1 MLSRLQ
7 IDNYALIRR
16 LDTEFGSG
24 LNIITGETGAGKSIL
39 IGAIGLLLGDRA
51 DTSVLL
57 EKEKLCKVEGW
68 FEPIQNE
75 LRTYLESLE
84 IWLEPGEALRLKREI
99 SPAGKS
105 RALINETVV
114 ALAVLKEVGNTLAE
128 IHGQQDTRLLNE
140 PQAQLQLFDLFARTQ
155 EERTQYEIAFQEW
168 TILLD
173 QLHSLK
179 HEQAEWL
186 RSQEYIRFQ
195 FEELYEAQLKTEEDE
210 KLDQE
215 LKKLESSEQIRETLS
230 TAFTDLYDRDLSVYN
245 QLAGIQKQ
253 LAKFESLDTKI
264 GEENI
269 RIHQALELIREVAL
283 SLQDLESESEANPE
297 KLSQM
302 QERQNL
308 YQKLKLKYQ
317 VRTASELIQLRD
329 ELETKVL
336 AGDSATEAI
345 KQTEQ
350 KLAKQQ
356 ELLIQKGILLDK
368 KRSKQVKPFQQK
380 ISTLLAAVGME
391 GAQCIP
397 DLSWNIRK
405 EGQFLVEGNTIEPLR
420 SGLNAFRLLVQT
432 NPGTPAGPLNSIA
445 SGGELSRIML
455 AIKTSIATQTGTPV
469 LIFDEIDTGISGET
483 ALKVGRVM
491 KELAQDTQV
500 FSITHLPQIAAK
512 GDQHYL
518 LFKGSNKGYTASD
531 IRKLPLDE
539 RIKAIAEMIGGAQ
552 PGKAALDHAKEL
564 IGKGE

>member
-68 FEPIQNE
+68 FEPIPNE

-114 ALAVLKEVGNTLAE
+114 TLAVLKEVGNTLAE

-140 PQAQLQLFDLFARTQ
+140 PQAQLQLFDLFASTQ

-168 TILLD
+168 ITLRD

-179 HEQAEWL
+179 QEQAEWL

-195 FEELYEAQLKTEEDE
+195 FEELYETQLKPEEDE

-230 TAFTDLYDRDLSVYN
+230 TAFSDLYDRDLSVYN

-380 ISTLLAAVGME
+380 ISTLLTAVGME

-397 DLSWNIRK
+397 DLSWNNRK

-531 IRKLPLDE
+531 IRKLPLEE
-539 RIKAIAEMIGGAQ
+539 RIQAIAEMIGGAQ
-552 PGKAALDHAKEL
+552 PGKAALDHAREL

>member
-1 MLSRLQ
+1 MLTRLK
-7 IDNYALIRR
+7 IDNYALIRQ
-16 LDTEFGSG
+16 LESEFGAG

-68 FEPIQNE
+68 FEPIPLDLQQS
-75 LRTYLESLE
+75 LEALE

-114 ALAVLKEVGNTLAE
+114 TLAVLKEIGNTLAE
-128 IHGQQDTRLLNE
+128 IHGQQDTRLLND
-140 PQAQLQLFDLFARTQ
+140 PQAQLQLFDLLAGTQ
-155 EERTQYEIAFQEW
+155 VERTLYENAWQEW
-168 TILLD
+168 SNLRE
-173 QLHSLK
+173 QLHALK
-179 HEQAEWL
+179 QEQSEWL

-195 FEELYEAQLKTEEDE
+195 FEELDEAQLKSAEDDA
-210 KLDQE
+210 LDQE
-215 LKKLESSEQIRETLS
+215 LKKLESAEQIRETLS
-230 TAFTDLYDRDLSVYN
+230 SAFNELYDRDLSVYN
-245 QLAGIQKQ
+245 QLAGIHKQ
-253 LAKFESLDTKI
+253 LAKFESLDSKLN
-264 GEENI
+264 EENA
-269 RIHQALELIREVAL
+269 RITQALELIREVAL
-283 SLQDLESESEANPE
+283 SLQDLEAEADANPE

-317 VRTASELIQLRD
+317 VRTSNELIELRD
-329 ELETKVL
+329 ELGNKVL
-336 AGDSATEAI
+336 AGDSAAETI
-345 KQTEQ
+345 RQTEQ

-356 ELLIQKGILLDK
+356 EQLIQLGITLHK
-368 KRSKQVKPFQQK
+368 KRSKQIKPFQSK
-380 ISTLLAAVGME
+380 ISTLLSAVGME
-391 GAQCIP
+391 GANCIP
-397 DLSWNIRK
+397 DLAWNIRK
-405 EGQFLVEGNTIEPLR
+405 EGMFPIEGNAVEPLR
-420 SGLNAFRLLVQT
+420 SGLNSFRLMVQT

-455 AIKTSIATQTGTPV
+455 AIKTSIAQKTGTPV

-531 IRKLPLDE
+531 IRKLNTEE
-539 RIKAIAEMIGGAQ
+539 RIHAIAQMIGGAN
-552 PGKAALDHAKEL
+552 PGKAAVDNAREL
-564 IGKGE
+564 LAV

>member
-140 PQAQLQLFDLFARTQ
+140 PQAQLQLFDLFASTQ

-420 SGLNAFRLLVQT
+420 SGLNAFRLLMQT

-531 IRKLPLDE
+531 IRKLPLGE
-539 RIKAIAEMIGGAQ
+539 RIQAIAEMIGGAQ

>member
-140 PQAQLQLFDLFARTQ
+140 PQAQLQLFDLFASTQ

-195 FEELYEAQLKTEEDE
+195 FEELYEAQLKPEEDE

-420 SGLNAFRLLVQT
+420 SGLNAFRLLMQT

-531 IRKLPLDE
+531 IRKLPLGE
-539 RIKAIAEMIGGAQ
+539 RIQAIAEMIGGAQ

>member
-68 FEPIQNE
+68 FEPIPNE
-75 LRTYLESLE
+75 LRAYLESLE

-114 ALAVLKEVGNTLAE
+114 TLAVLKEVGNTLAE

-140 PQAQLQLFDLFARTQ
+140 PQAQLQLFDLFASTQ

-168 TILLD
+168 TNLRD

-179 HEQAEWL
+179 QEQAEWL

-195 FEELYEAQLKTEEDE
+195 FEELYQAQLKPEEDE

-230 TAFTDLYDRDLSVYN
+230 SAFSDLYDRDLSVYN

-345 KQTEQ
+345 LKTEQ

-356 ELLIQKGILLDK
+356 ESLIQKGILLDK

-405 EGQFLVEGNTIEPLR
+405 DGQFVVEGNSIEPLR

-531 IRKLPLDE
+531 IRKLPLEE
-539 RIKAIAEMIGGAQ
+539 RIQAIAEMIGGAQ
-552 PGKAALDHAKEL
+552 PGKAALDHAREL

>member
-1 MLSRLQ
+1 MLTRLK
-7 IDNYALIRR
+7 IDNYALIRQ
-16 LDTEFGSG
+16 LDSEFGAG

-68 FEPIQNE
+68 FEPIPDE
-75 LRTYLESLE
+75 LRHSLEALE
-84 IWLEPGEALRLKREI
+84 IWLEPGEPLRLKREI

-114 ALAVLKEVGNTLAE
+114 TLAVLKEIGNTLAE
-128 IHGQQDTRLLNE
+128 IHGQQDTRLLND
-140 PQAQLQLFDLFARTQ
+140 PQAQLQLFDLFAGTQ
-155 EERTQYEIAFQEW
+155 AERTQYENAWQEW
-168 TILLD
+168 SHLRE
-173 QLHSLK
+173 QLQFLK
-179 HEQAEWL
+179 QEQSEWL

-195 FEELYEAQLKTEEDE
+195 FEELEDAQLKSAEDE
-210 KLDQE
+210 TLDQE
-215 LKKLESSEQIRETLS
+215 LKKLESAEQIRETLS
-230 TAFTDLYDRDLSVYN
+230 TAFNDLYDRDLSVYN
-245 QLAGIQKQ
+245 QLAGIHKQ
-253 LAKFESLDTKI
+253 LAKFESLDTKLS
-264 GEENI
+264 EENA
-269 RIHQALELIREVAL
+269 RITQALELIREVAL
-283 SLQDLESESEANPE
+283 SLQDLEAEAEANPE

-317 VRTASELIQLRD
+317 VRTSSELIELRD

-336 AGDSATEAI
+336 AGDSAAETI

-356 ELLIQKGILLDK
+356 EQLIQLGTALDK
-368 KRSKQVKPFQQK
+368 KRSKQVKPFQTK
-380 ISTLLAAVGME
+380 ISNLLSAVGME
-391 GAQCIP
+391 GASCIP
-397 DLSWNIRK
+397 ELAWNIRK
-405 EGQFLVEGNTIEPLR
+405 EGLFSIEGNLVEPLR
-420 SGLNAFRLLVQT
+420 SGLNSFRLMVQT

-455 AIKTSIATQTGTPV
+455 AIKTSIAQKTGTPV

-483 ALKVGRVM
+483 AIKVGRVM
-491 KELAQDTQV
+491 QELAQDTQL

-512 GDQHYL
+512 GNHHYL

-531 IRKLPLDE
+531 IRKLNSED
-539 RIKAIAEMIGGAQ
+539 RIQAIAQMIGGAN
-552 PGKAALDHAKEL
+552 PGKAAVDNARELMKAK
-564 IGKGE
+564 

>member
-1 MLSRLQ
+1 MLTRLK
-7 IDNYALIRR
+7 IDNYALIRQ
-16 LDTEFGSG
+16 LDSEFGAG

-68 FEPIQNE
+68 FEPIPDE
-75 LRTYLESLE
+75 LRHSLEALE
-84 IWLEPGEALRLKREI
+84 IWLEPGEPLRLKREI

-114 ALAVLKEVGNTLAE
+114 TLAVLKEIGNTLAE
-128 IHGQQDTRLLNE
+128 IHGQQDTRLLND
-140 PQAQLQLFDLFARTQ
+140 PQAQLQLFDLFAGTQ
-155 EERTQYEIAFQEW
+155 AERTQYENAWQEW
-168 TILLD
+168 SHLRE
-173 QLHSLK
+173 QLQFLK
-179 HEQAEWL
+179 QEQSEWL

-195 FEELYEAQLKTEEDE
+195 FEELEDAQLKSAEDE
-210 KLDQE
+210 TLDQE
-215 LKKLESSEQIRETLS
+215 LKKLESAEQIRETLS
-230 TAFTDLYDRDLSVYN
+230 TAFNDLYDRDLSVYN
-245 QLAGIQKQ
+245 QLAGIHKQ
-253 LAKFESLDTKI
+253 LAKFESLDTKLS
-264 GEENI
+264 EENA
-269 RIHQALELIREVAL
+269 RITQALELIREVAL
-283 SLQDLESESEANPE
+283 SLQDLEAEAEANPE

-317 VRTASELIQLRD
+317 VRTSSELIELRD

-336 AGDSATEAI
+336 AGDSAAETI

-356 ELLIQKGILLDK
+356 EQLIQLGTALDK
-368 KRSKQVKPFQQK
+368 KRSKQVKPFQTK
-380 ISTLLAAVGME
+380 ISNLLSAVGME
-391 GAQCIP
+391 GASCIP
-397 DLSWNIRK
+397 ELAWNIRK
-405 EGQFLVEGNTIEPLR
+405 EGLFSIEGNLVEPLR
-420 SGLNAFRLLVQT
+420 SGLNSFRLMVQT

-455 AIKTSIATQTGTPV
+455 AIKTSIAQKTGTPV

-483 ALKVGRVM
+483 AIKVGRVM
-491 KELAQDTQV
+491 QELAQDTQL

-512 GDQHYL
+512 GNHHYL

-531 IRKLPLDE
+531 IRKLNTED
-539 RIKAIAEMIGGAQ
+539 RIQAIAQMIGGAN
-552 PGKAALDHAKEL
+552 PGKAAVDNARELMKAK
-564 IGKGE
+564 

>member
-68 FEPIQNE
+68 FEPIPNE
-75 LRTYLESLE
+75 LRAFLESLE

-114 ALAVLKEVGNTLAE
+114 TLAVLKEVGNTLAE

-140 PQAQLQLFDLFARTQ
+140 PQAQLQLFDLFASTQ

-168 TILLD
+168 TNLRD
-173 QLHSLK
+173 QLQSLK
-179 HEQAEWL
+179 QEQAEWL

-195 FEELYEAQLKTEEDE
+195 FEELYETQLKPDEDE
-210 KLDQE
+210 KLDQD

-345 KQTEQ
+345 LKTEQ

-356 ELLIQKGILLDK
+356 ESLIQKGILLDK

-397 DLSWNIRK
+397 DLSLNIRK
-405 EGQFLVEGNTIEPLR
+405 EGQFVVEGNSIEPLR

-531 IRKLPLDE
+531 IRKLPLEE
-539 RIKAIAEMIGGAQ
+539 RIQAIAEMIGGAQ
-552 PGKAALDHAKEL
+552 PGKAALDHAREL